1 MGCVCGGDGGG
12 GGARVLSSPSHYD
25 KEKIELECSKKP
37 RFLLIKKRGFLS
49 YSLYRATWILWHFS
63 LPPTIGTVKK
73 LFTTTYHLIFML
85 QNEVGLE
92 EFFERAKQIMC
103 IPLLYLLY
111 MYYCCNS

>member
-1 MGCVCGGDGGG
+1 
-12 GGARVLSSPSHYD
+12 
-25 KEKIELECSKKP
+25 
-37 RFLLIKKRGFLS
+37 
-49 YSLYRATWILWHFS
+49 
-63 LPPTIGTVKK
+63 
-73 LFTTTYHLIFML
+73 ML